1 MKKLSPEKLTDN
13 NVLAHKIAKGL
24 WFQVEYQAYLQDKDW
39 KSKRLN
45 LKTKNFYISDTNE
58 KYRVINHWGSSDL
71 LLDDNDGGWRSF
83 SLLDIAWIK
92 TISALRELGLS
103 IKKTKEVKKHLFEGK
118 SDFVGLPNRIF
129 EFYVMQMLLEGK
141 DGYLIVYEDGSSDMA
156 TREDLAEHFRRFGM
170 RNHIAISLKSILK
183 NISVLDEELNFK
195 DLTDKE
201 KTVLMA
207 VLSRDFDSIKIK
219 MKNGD
224 YELFE
229 KSRKEKEP
237 SRPFDKLR
245 EVMSDGSYQNI
256 EILRKGGKVVSLVHK
271 TKHKV

>member
-1 MKKLSPEKLTDN
+1 
-13 NVLAHKIAKGL
+13 
-24 WFQVEYQAYLQDKDW
+24 
-39 KSKRLN
+39 
-45 LKTKNFYISDTNE
+45 
-58 KYRVINHWGSSDL
+58 
-71 LLDDNDGGWRSF
+71 
-83 SLLDIAWIK
+83 
-92 TISALRELGLS
+92 
-103 IKKTKEVKKHLFEGK
+103 
-118 SDFVGLPNRIF
+118 
-129 EFYVMQMLLEGK
+129 
-141 DGYLIVYEDGSSDMA
+141 
-156 TREDLAEHFRRFGM
+156 
-170 RNHIAISLKSILK
+170 
-183 NISVLDEELNFK
+183 
-195 DLTDKE
+195 
-201 KTVLMA
+201 MA